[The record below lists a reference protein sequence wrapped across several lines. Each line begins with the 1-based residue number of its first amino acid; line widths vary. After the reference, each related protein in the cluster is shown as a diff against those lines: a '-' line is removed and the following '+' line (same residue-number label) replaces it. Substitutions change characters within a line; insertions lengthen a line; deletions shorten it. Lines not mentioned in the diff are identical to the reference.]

1 MLIREVPIFVLSHK
15 NSRVLEGGWEG
26 GREGKGRGERGGW
39 EGDGGVGVC
48 VRGVGGCA
56 GVEEGW
62 RGWGADGE
70 REAGDALSMHGSRK
84 K

>member
-15 NSRVLEGGWEG
+15 NSRVLGGWEG
-26 GREGKGRGERGGW
+26 GKGEGRGRKGWWGAGG
-39 EGDGGVGVC
+39 
-48 VRGVGGCA
+48 GGCVCAWSVGRGA
-56 GVEEGW
+56 GLEEGW
-62 RGWGADGE
+62 WGWGADGK